1 MTPKEKAKELYV
13 KAEDYIYTS
22 NAHFADDDCEKNCA
36 IMVVD
41 EIIKA
46 TQRESINDSGTGIDI
61 IPMKYWLD
69 VKKEI
74 NLID

>member
-13 KAEDYIYTS
+13 KAEDYIYTF

-41 EIIKA
+41 EIIKTKSLNRQA
-46 TQRESINDSGTGIDI
+46 FR
-61 IPMKYWLD
+61 YWLD

>member
-41 EIIKA
+41 EIIKTKSLNRQA
-46 TQRESINDSGTGIDI
+46 FR
-61 IPMKYWLD
+61 YWLD

>member
-1 MTPKEKAKELYV
+1 MVSIYKNMTPKEKAKELYV

-41 EIIKA
+41 EIIKTKSLNRQA
-46 TQRESINDSGTGIDI
+46 FR
-61 IPMKYWLD
+61 YWLD
-69 VKKEI
+69 VKK
-74 NLID
+74 